1 MRRVET
7 TITRE
12 AKLCR
17 HRKGRAVVDGMW
29 TAVAVGVA
37 GAILALVM
45 WRFRRERQSD
55 MGAVSRQWVAEHRLG
70 EPNDRQR

>member
-1 MRRVET
+1 
-7 TITRE
+7 
-12 AKLCR
+12 
-17 HRKGRAVVDGMW
+17 MW
-29 TAVAVGVA
+29 MVAGVGLA

-45 WRFRRERQSD
+45 WRFRRERQTD